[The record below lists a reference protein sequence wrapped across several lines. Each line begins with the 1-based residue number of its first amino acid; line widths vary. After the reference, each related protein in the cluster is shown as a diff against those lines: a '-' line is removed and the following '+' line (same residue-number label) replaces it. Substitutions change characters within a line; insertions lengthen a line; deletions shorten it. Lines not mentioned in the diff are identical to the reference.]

1 MISLPNTE
9 SGTIKIVTRNTY
21 DAKKEQ
27 GQIDAT
33 TIYFVLENATGA
45 ENYLTLYVGLRK
57 QSDLACLNDFTD
69 LVEVFDENQIPVKD
83 LLAREKIYYWEDVDS
98 GVFRA
103 YIRSSVEGHDEV
115 LPLYGTPLWEA
126 IETT

>member
-1 MISLPNTE
+1 MISVPNTE

-21 DAKKEQ
+21 DAKLQQ

-33 TIYFVLENATGA
+33 TIYFVLENSTGS
-45 ENYLTLYVGLRK
+45 ENYLTLYVGTRK
-57 QSDLACLNDFTD
+57 QSDMACLNTITE
-69 LVEVFDENQIPVKD
+69 LAELFDENQIPVKD
-83 LLAREKIYYWEDVDS
+83 LLSREKLYYWEDVDR

-103 YIRSSVEGHDEV
+103 FIRSSIEGHDEV

-126 IETT
+126 I

>member
-1 MISLPNTE
+1 MPNAE
-9 SGTIKIVTRNTY
+9 SGTIKIVTRDTY
-21 DAKKEQ
+21 DAKSQQ

-45 ENYLTLYVGLRK
+45 EHCLSLYVGTRK

-69 LVEVFDENQIPVKD
+69 LVTVFDENQIPAKD
-83 LLAREKIYYWEDVDS
+83 LLSREKLYYWEDTEN

-103 YIRSSVEGHDEV
+103 FIRSSVEGHDEV
-115 LPLYGTPLWEA
+115 LPLYGTPLWES